1 VPTRTGNGR
10 RRALASLMAASMLL
24 VVVPGTAQAA
34 AFAIQINAQDG
45 SSWSAPAMAQTF
57 AAVGPITSVDLQMHR
72 RASGDTGTF
81 RVEIRAAQGDF
92 PSGYQASS
100 SGIVLAS
107 KTVGTTG
114 ISTNGGS
121 PSTVPVVFDS
131 PAIVP
136 TGVTKLA
143 LVVLRGTN
151 TGLKWHAS
159 TPDGPDQ
166 YAEGEG
172 FLCVTGACWTDY
184 TPSGDVDFV
193 ASVSG
198 STSLM
203 GSTPRVA
210 IVAPRGPTRAS
221 SFTWK
226 VLFDKPVSGLTAG
239 DFTKTGSADHC
250 TIGAPSTSTSGLT
263 WSMTVSNCSAGTLRL
278 TIRANAVQST
288 GDGSPVAGPSVATK
302 SAATL
307 TIDRSKPHG
316 TTPRATP
323 WVGASLSGSSIP
335 IRLAWDAATDPGGAG
350 VRSYFVARS
359 TNGGDSWTLLG
370 SGQPTYAAILQPAS
384 GSILYKVR
392 AVDWAGNKGAWV
404 QTSTLRPRIAQQ
416 TSPHA
421 FFSAGWTTLNDVAF
435 SGGSARLSDV
445 SGASARYEFTGRAI
459 GVVMTTDPALGVVK
473 VYIDG
478 DLRKTVD
485 MADFDTGD
493 KVIVYARRFSS
504 YGSHVIRI
512 KSSSGARPNVILDA
526 FVRL

>member
-1 VPTRTGNGR
+1 MPTRTGNGR

-24 VVVPGTAQAA
+24 ATTAGSAHAA
-34 AFAIQINAQDG
+34 AFALLVNDQDG

-57 AAVGPITSVDLQMHR
+57 DTVGPIVSVDLLMHR

-81 RVEIRAAQGDF
+81 RVEIRTAPSGT

-107 KTVGTTG
+107 KTVSTSG
-114 ISTNGGS
+114 ISTNSGS
-121 PSTVPVVFDS
+121 PSAVPVTFDA
-131 PAIVP
+131 PAMAP
-136 TGVTKLA
+136 AGVDTLA
-143 LVVLRGTN
+143 IVVLRGTN

-159 TPDGPDQ
+159 TAGGPDQ
-166 YAEGEG
+166 YTEGEG

-184 TPSGDVDFV
+184 TPSGNVDFV
-193 ASVSG
+193 TTIYG

-210 IVAPRGPTRAS
+210 IVAPKGPTRAS
-221 SFTWK
+221 SFAWN

-250 TIGAPSTSTSGLT
+250 SIGAPSTSNGGLA

-278 TIRANAVQST
+278 TIRAGAVAST
-288 GDGSPVAGPSVATK
+288 GDVSPRGPAVATK

-307 TIDRSKPHG
+307 RIDRSKPHG

-323 WVGASLSGSSIP
+323 WVGAPLSGSSIP
-335 IRLAWDAATDPGGAG
+335 VKLAWAAASDVGGAG
-350 VRSYFVARS
+350 VMKYDIARS

-370 SGQPTYAAILQPAS
+370 SGQPTYAAITQATG

-392 AVDWAGNKGAWV
+392 AVDWANNKGPWV

-416 TSPHA
+416 TSPYA
-421 FFSAGWTTLNDVAF
+421 TFSSGWTTLNDVAF
-435 SGGSARLSDV
+435 SGGSARMSDATG
-445 SGASARYEFTGRAI
+445 SSARYRFTGRAI
-459 GVVMTTDPALGVVK
+459 GLVMTTDPTLGIVK

-485 MADFDTGD
+485 MADFDSGD

-504 YGSHVIRI
+504 YGEHVIRI
-512 KSSSGARPNVILDA
+512 VSSSGARPNVILDA